1 MCCVADNWRLVDPFL
16 WLRADTCWRL
26 CGLSAIGNHSWSIN
40 KPRWKREGGREKEG
54 EREVGLH
61 PAACPLHFTA
71 VFSLPFSQFIPKYRP
86 KLTGQ
91 ARSRRKGG
99 GRDGRKER
107 EKERE
112 GEREDG
118 VSADIQTES
127 YGGNIS
133 AILNEES
140 HMESWIYH
148 I

>member
-1 MCCVADNWRLVDPFL
+1 MKKLLIFIEPIIVSLPTVYRKARITL
-16 WLRADTCWRL
+16 A
-26 CGLSAIGNHSWSIN
+26 SQGNS
-40 KPRWKREGGREKEG
+40 
-54 EREVGLH
+54 ERERMRQIQSRGEE
-61 PAACPLHFTA
+61 
-71 VFSLPFSQFIPKYRP
+71 SQQERE
-86 KLTGQ
+86 
-91 ARSRRKGG
+91 RERER
-99 GRDGRKER
+99 ER